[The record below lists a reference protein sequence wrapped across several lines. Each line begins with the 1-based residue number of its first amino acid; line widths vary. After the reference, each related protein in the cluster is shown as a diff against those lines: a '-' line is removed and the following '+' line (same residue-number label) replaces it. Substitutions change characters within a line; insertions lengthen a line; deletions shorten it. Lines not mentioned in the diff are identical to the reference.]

1 MLFAWT
7 VIVEPVRA
15 CRTWGLFFLCWKILF
30 PNLLAFNLLVIHSIH
45 LALKFAAT
53 VLDVQDLAALQS
65 FLIAKHYVNH
75 VDPNWNPQDQQANQ
89 DDLDA
94 DVVEN
99 IETFVVGLLIVEL
112 FIYLF
117 VLNGLTLFDYFGLTF
132 E

>member
-1 MLFAWT
+1 M
-7 VIVEPVRA
+7 
-15 CRTWGLFFLCWKILF
+15 
-30 PNLLAFNLLVIHSIH
+30 LVIHSIH
-45 LALKFAAT
+45 LALKFATT
-53 VLDVQDLAALQS
+53 VLDVQDLATLQP

-94 DVVEN
+94 NVVED

-112 FIYLF
+112 LIYLF

>member
-15 CRTWGLFFLCWKILF
+15 CRTRALFFLCWKILF

-99 IETFVVGLLIVEL
+99 IETFVVGLLIIEL

-117 VLNGLTLFDYFGLTF
+117 VLNGLTLFDYFWLTF